1 MILGKD
7 YINGHQEEKLYSTG
21 DEMLDNLLERAFCE
35 GYELGQ
41 REFGRTGLNA
51 QQANQFFTK
60 TNTKA
65 SKAIKNAALN
75 KKMNGYLDYDFSTRK
90 NVFVPGS
97 PTANLGPNRRV
108 AQGLGDS
115 ANLDYLNRNKGKA
128 SAIDLSINK
137 KAGLATAGANTGNHF
152 ISESASNSM
161 RYGNPL
167 VRQNQG
173 GTKAIIK
180 ESYGF

>member
-1 MILGKD
+1 MLIGKQF
-7 YINGHQEEKLYSTG
+7 NERLYSTG

-97 PTANLGPNRRV
+97 PTDNLGPNRRV
-108 AQGLGDS
+108 AQSLGDS

-128 SAIDLSINK
+128 SAVNLSINK

-152 ISESASNSM
+152 NVISESASNSM

-167 VRQNQG
+167 IRQNQG

-180 ESYGF
+180 EAYGF